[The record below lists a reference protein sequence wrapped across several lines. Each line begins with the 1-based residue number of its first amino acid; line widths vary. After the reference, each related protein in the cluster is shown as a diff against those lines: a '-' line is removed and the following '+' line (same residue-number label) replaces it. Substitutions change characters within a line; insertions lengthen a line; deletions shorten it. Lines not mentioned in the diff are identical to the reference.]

1 MDRVVITTDSGERV
15 EAVAPVVISASRAT
29 DIPAF
34 YAEWFFRRLERG
46 YCVWVN
52 PFSKRKVY
60 VSFMRCKVIV
70 FWTKNPA
77 PIMPYLHIL
86 DRKRI
91 HYYFQFT
98 INDYEQEGLEPRVP
112 SLGCRV
118 DTARRLAAMIGAGRV
133 VWRFDPMLLT
143 PSLTPHDL
151 LARVW
156 RLGNMMRG
164 CTEKL
169 VFSFVDV
176 SAYRRV
182 ASNLRASCS
191 LFAQAGVTSAEP
203 SAGQRLELA
212 VGLARMC
219 DRWASDGWKIDLATC
234 AEEDDFGAYGISH
247 NCCIDGT
254 LIERLFG
261 NDPELVYYLHSG
273 KLPLPD
279 AGGHMPVMPLAKR
292 SLKDRGQRKA
302 CGCMVSKDIGMYST
316 CGHLCAYCYANGS
329 RMTVERNMA
338 AHNPGGES
346 LCG

>member
-1 MDRVVITTDSGERV
+1 MITTDSGERV

-60 VSFMRCKVIV
+60 VSFLRCKVIV

-98 INDYEQEGLEPRVP
+98 INDYEKEGLEPRVP

-143 PSLTPHDL
+143 PSLTPHYF

-156 RLGNMMRG
+156 RLGNMMMG
-164 CTEKL
+164 CT
-169 VFSFVDV
+169 
-176 SAYRRV
+176 
-182 ASNLRASCS
+182 
-191 LFAQAGVTSAEP
+191 
-203 SAGQRLELA
+203 
-212 VGLARMC
+212 
-219 DRWASDGWKIDLATC
+219 
-234 AEEDDFGAYGISH
+234 
-247 NCCIDGT
+247 
-254 LIERLFG
+254 
-261 NDPELVYYLHSG
+261 
-273 KLPLPD
+273 
-279 AGGHMPVMPLAKR
+279 
-292 SLKDRGQRKA
+292 
-302 CGCMVSKDIGMYST
+302 
-316 CGHLCAYCYANGS
+316 
-329 RMTVERNMA
+329 
-338 AHNPGGES
+338 
-346 LCG
+346 